1 MNAGASFASG
11 LMSRV
16 QGAIASAQSL
26 AGSVVSGVKTALD
39 INSPS
44 KVFRKIGYSVPEG
57 FAQGIER
64 ATGWATDAAVGM
76 ASETVGAARGVLEIN
91 SPSKVFRRF
100 GEFIP
105 QGLAGGIRSEADA
118 AVREAEAMAGR
129 VVEAG
134 SGVRMRVFD
143 GGRFDVSQ
151 DSRMTV
157 RVDPESL
164 RGARFGLRLSDE
176 TELETFISDVADG
189 RVVEYARMGA

>member
-1 MNAGASFASG
+1 M
-11 LMSRV
+11 
-16 QGAIASAQSL
+16 
-26 AGSVVSGVKTALD
+26 
-39 INSPS
+39 
-44 KVFRKIGYSVPEG
+44 
-57 FAQGIER
+57 
-64 ATGWATDAAVGM
+64 
-76 ASETVGAARGVLEIN
+76 LEIN

-129 VVEAG
+129 VVDAG
-134 SGVRMRVFD
+134 TGVRMRVFD
-143 GGRFDVSQ
+143 GGRLDMSQ
-151 DSRMTV
+151 DSRVTV